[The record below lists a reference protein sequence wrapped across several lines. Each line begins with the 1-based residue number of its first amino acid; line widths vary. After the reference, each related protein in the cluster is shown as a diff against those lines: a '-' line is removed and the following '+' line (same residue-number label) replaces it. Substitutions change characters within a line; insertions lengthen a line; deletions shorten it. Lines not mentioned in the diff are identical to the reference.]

1 MCYSLNNDNKEFMT
15 FSSTSFFFKY
25 LLIRRYHAILNGTVL
40 LPVKYTLLLL
50 IVMLA
55 GLYMSLIKYLIAY
68 VVSG

>member
-25 LLIRRYHAILNGTVL
+25 LLIRGYHAILNGTVL

-55 GLYMSLIKYLIAY
+55 GLYMSLIQYLIEY